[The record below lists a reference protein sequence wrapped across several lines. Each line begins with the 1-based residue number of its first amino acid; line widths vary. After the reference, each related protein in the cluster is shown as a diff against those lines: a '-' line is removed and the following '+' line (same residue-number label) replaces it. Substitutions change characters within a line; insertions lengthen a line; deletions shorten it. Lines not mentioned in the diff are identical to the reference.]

1 MGVPL
6 TTSAPSPVWRYVRL
20 HPVVTV
26 LYVVLVCFIV
36 LTLIFP
42 QSSDLTGPLGY
53 TVAITSAG
61 IVSLRGASKLERRER
76 LAWSM
81 FGGGLL
87 IASMG
92 LAAFGVMSSAGAD
105 LPAFGPLDTFFI
117 VSYLLVCLSVV
128 TLPHKEGR
136 WSTRVLGL
144 VDGLVGAIAVGAV
157 AWVWLLSEYLELLAA
172 APPLQRAIAMA
183 YPILDVAILI
193 SVLMLSVRRTR
204 YRFDRRLLMLSIGVT
219 FQAAADLAFA
229 ATGAGSMFA
238 ETQPIY
244 PLNITAGLFLLAAA
258 SIVDL
263 RPAPREFADR
273 PTRWVL
279 LIAPYGAAALM
290 TLGLVRHAFR
300 SEADHI
306 LLLAVATLVVV
317 GLTIARQSVSIRV
330 YRDQV
335 EEDRQN
341 LVSSISHELRTP
353 LTSMVGMLELMRLG
367 DERLSRDEHR
377 EFLDT
382 VTDQARYMGRIV
394 SDLML
399 VARDL
404 HGSIR
409 VVPTAFAL
417 NPLIKA
423 AVSHV
428 EGSQAVE
435 IRVPAITVVLD
446 GDRIQQA
453 VANMV
458 ANAVKYGGG
467 RVLVTARQLGED
479 LVIEVHDDGPGV
491 PIKFELVIWN
501 RFERGPRKL
510 DSRIPG
516 SGIGLAI
523 VAKVAKAH
531 GGHAGYRRSERLR
544 GSCFFLSIPAH
555 LAPHEVP
562 RIDPD
567 TVGLIAV

>member
-1 MGVPL
+1 M
-6 TTSAPSPVWRYVRL
+6 TTSAPSPVWRYVRM
-20 HPVVTV
+20 HPVVTA
-26 LYVVLVCFIV
+26 LYVVLVCFV
-36 LTLIFP
+36 ALTVFFP
-42 QSSDLTGPLGY
+42 ESSDLTGPLGY

-61 IVSLRGASKLERRER
+61 IVSLRGASKLEGRER

-87 IASMG
+87 IASLG
-92 LAAFGVMSSAGAD
+92 LAVFGVMSSVEAD
-105 LPAFGPLDTFFI
+105 LPAFGPLDAFFI

-157 AWVWLLSEYLELLAA
+157 AWVWFLSGYLELLAA
-172 APPLQRAIAMA
+172 APPLQRAMAMA
-183 YPILDVAILI
+183 YPLLDVAILI

-290 TLGLVRHAFR
+290 TFGLVWHAFR

-317 GLTIARQSVSIRV
+317 VLTIARQSVSIRV

-367 DERLSRDEHR
+367 DESLSREEQR
-377 EFLDT
+377 EFLET
-382 VTDQARYMGRIV
+382 VTGQARYMGRIV

-404 HGSIR
+404 EGFIR
-409 VVPTAFAL
+409 VVPAPVELDRLVQTAA
-417 NPLIKA
+417 
-423 AVSHV
+423 SHV
-428 EGSQAVE
+428 EGSQNVE
-435 IRVPAITVVLD
+435 FRLPALTIVVD

-453 VANMV
+453 ASNLVG
-458 ANAVKYGGG
+458 NAVKYGNG
-467 RVLVTARQLGED
+467 RVLVTAKQLGED
-479 LVIEVHDDGPGV
+479 IVIEVHDDGPGV
-491 PIKFELVIWN
+491 PTKYELTIWN

-523 VAKVAKAH
+523 VAMVARAH
-531 GGHAGYRRSERLR
+531 GGHAGYRRSELLG
-544 GSCFFLSIPAH
+544 GSCFFISIPAH
-555 LAPHEVP
+555 AVAQDVP
-562 RIDPD
+562 RIGTDH
-567 TVGLIAV
+567 VERIAV